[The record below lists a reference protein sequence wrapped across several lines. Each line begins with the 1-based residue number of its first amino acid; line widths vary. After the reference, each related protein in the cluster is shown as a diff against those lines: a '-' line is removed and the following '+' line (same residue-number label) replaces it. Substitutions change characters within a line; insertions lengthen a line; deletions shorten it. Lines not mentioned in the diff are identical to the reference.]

1 MPSYSDNT
9 RQINCSGA
17 NPNLIL
23 DVLHEPAKLR
33 SGLHV
38 FVPGEAHFSEVVLVL
53 GADGGARHEGPG
65 RVVPVAAAAVYRAVL
80 FKLFGVAAF
89 IRAKELPK

>member
-1 MPSYSDNT
+1 M
-9 RQINCSGA
+9 
-17 NPNLIL
+17 
-23 DVLHEPAKLR
+23 LHELSKF
-33 SGLHV
+33 GLGFDV
-38 FVPGEAHFSEVVLVL
+38 FVPGEAHFGQVVLVP